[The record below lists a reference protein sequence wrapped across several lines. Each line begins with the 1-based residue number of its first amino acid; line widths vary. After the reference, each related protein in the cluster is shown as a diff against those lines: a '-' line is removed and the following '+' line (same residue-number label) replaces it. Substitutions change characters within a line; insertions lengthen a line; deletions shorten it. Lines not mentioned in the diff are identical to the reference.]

1 MRSDETKNGLER
13 TPHRALMKASGV
25 TQSQMDKPFIG
36 IVTSFTDLIPGHA
49 GMRDLERFIEKGVHS
64 GGGQAF
70 FFGVPGVC
78 DGIVMG
84 HKGMHYSLP
93 TRELIADMI
102 ESVAEGHRL
111 DGLVLLTNCDKI
123 TPGMLMAAARLDIPC
138 IVVTAGPMMTGRGH
152 NGRRYSLISD
162 TFEALARYKAGTID
176 EKELMACEENACPG
190 IGSCQGMFTAN
201 TMAVLTETLGMSLP
215 GCGTAL
221 AVSALKKRIAF
232 TSGEKIVDLVRNNI
246 TPRSI
251 MTKEAFENAVRADVA
266 LGGSSNTVLH
276 LLAIAREAGVELPL
290 EIFDVLSKDTPQ
302 LVSMNPGGVYFME
315 DLDAAGGVCGLM
327 KQLGPKL
334 KDTQT
339 IFGLTTCQL
348 AASVKDIDEEI
359 IRPLSNPIKKEG
371 GIAILKGNLA
381 PKGSVIKQSGVS
393 EKMMVFEGV
402 ARCFDSEEKAMA
414 ALMEGKVVA
423 GDVVVIRY
431 EGPKGG
437 PGFREMLAPTA
448 ALMGLGLGESVALI
462 TDGRFSGGTR
472 GPCVGH
478 IAPEAAKGGPIAF
491 VEDGDRIRM
500 DIPNRKLELL
510 VDETT
515 MAARKA
521 KWNAPAPKI
530 KTGWLARYAK
540 VVTSADLGAVTS
552 AEEIN

>member
-232 TSGEKIVDLVRNNI
+232 ASGEKIVDLVRNNV